1 MFGNELTGVVFIK
14 LLLLL
19 LLDNVVVVLVIVPP
33 IDIEAQ
39 SSILQSELVSISFAL
54 EVEVLPPS

>member
-14 LLLLL
+14 LLLL

-39 SSILQSELVSISFAL
+39 SSILQSELVSIAL

>member
-19 LLDNVVVVLVIVPP
+19 LDNVVVVLVIVPH

-39 SSILQSELVSISFAL
+39 SSILQSELVSIAL

>member
-14 LLLLL
+14 LLLL